1 MTAVA
6 SHPNVLLNLP
16 LVCWS
21 TALRSE
27 PGQARNPDLPLE
39 EEPGGG
45 GIHGRTVRAPGRWG
59 MANDPDG
66 PIGKL
71 RAQERAMNAVLD
83 SELWR
88 RERDSNPRGL
98 GGPCGFQER
107 RLTCCSVPS
116 SVVVVTN
123 LSRSVVVEC
132 RRIPSRA
139 VAVGVWMGVAAG
151 AQAAPGCRPTTAH
164 EQGALRQKRRAAL
177 RRIGGA
183 LRGPLPCLSC
193 CARLCDQRTSAWE
206 LAHRLPDQL
215 EPLRRRPARPG

>member
-1 MTAVA
+1 MARPRRARSVGSGRGGSAKRHPSARAADRMDISHGQGLNA
-6 SHPNVLLNLP
+6 SSVLECSDGRGRGQSRTP
-16 LVCWS
+16 GCWKA
-21 TALRSE
+21 T
-27 PGQARNPDLPLE
+27 
-39 EEPGGG
+39 
-45 GIHGRTVRAPGRWG
+45 
-59 MANDPDG
+59 
-66 PIGKL
+66 
-71 RAQERAMNAVLD
+71 
-83 SELWR
+83 WR

-139 VAVGVWMGVAAG
+139 VAVGVWMGVVAG
-151 AQAAPGCRPTTAH
+151 AQAAPGRRPTTAH